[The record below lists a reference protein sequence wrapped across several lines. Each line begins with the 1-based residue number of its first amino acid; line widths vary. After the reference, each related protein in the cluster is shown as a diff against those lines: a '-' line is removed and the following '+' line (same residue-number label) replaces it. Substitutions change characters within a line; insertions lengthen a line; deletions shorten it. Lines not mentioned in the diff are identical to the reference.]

1 MKKENER
8 KRRKLQDACDEDNRD
23 IVKKKPRKENG
34 TSHEETE
41 EIFVGSYK
49 DSKKVETPV
58 LCNGKKRKK
67 RVQENDCEKEHTSD
81 GKEQSSKKGNEKAKK
96 LKDEVV
102 NREKRSK
109 KKERNM
115 EVDKDVNTVNG
126 SEVVPDMSQNSFDKK
141 NRKRK
146 GTAGAEIAGE
156 SNEVTETPG
165 VQKKKKRKRKRK
177 IKIKG
182 WRKKKKELKTY
193 KSYAVHPAL
202 DYLRTWHSNREY
214 WSFKKVRQSWLLQ
227 NLFDQEK
234 IPDEDF
240 STLIKYLQGLKGSS
254 REKTVKMAEQRMEE
268 NTDEL
273 DSVIDFRAQQVI
285 QLLTD

>member
-1 MKKENER
+1 MKKENEK

-23 IVKKKPRKENG
+23 IVKKKSRKENG
-34 TSHEETE
+34 ISHEETE
-41 EIFVGSYK
+41 EIFAGSYK

-58 LCNGKKRKK
+58 LSNGKKRKK
-67 RVQENDCEKEHTSD
+67 RVQENDYEKEHTSD
-81 GKEQSSKKGNEKAKK
+81 GKEQSAEKCNAKAKK
-96 LKDEVV
+96 LKDEAV

-109 KKERNM
+109 KKERNKKG
-115 EVDKDVNTVNG
+115 DKDVNTVNG
-126 SEVVPDMSQNSFDKK
+126 REVVPDMSQNSFDKK

-146 GTAGAEIAGE
+146 ETAGAEITGE

-165 VQKKKKRKRKRK
+165 VQKKKNKKRRRRK
-177 IKIKG
+177 IKM
-182 WRKKKKELKTY
+182 WRKKKKKLKTY

-234 IPDEDF
+234 VILLRG
-240 STLIKYLQGLKGSS
+240 SKAIISSGLSMHGHFGQICS
-254 REKTVKMAEQRMEE
+254 
-268 NTDEL
+268 
-273 DSVIDFRAQQVI
+273 
-285 QLLTD
+285 

>member
-1 MKKENER
+1 MKKENEK

-23 IVKKKPRKENG
+23 IVKKKPRKENR

-81 GKEQSSKKGNEKAKK
+81 GKEQSAEKCSEKAKK
-96 LKDEVV
+96 LKHEVV

-115 EVDKDVNTVNG
+115 EVDKDVNIVNG
-126 SEVVPDMSQNSFDKK
+126 REVVPDMSQNSFDKK

-146 GTAGAEIAGE
+146 ETAGAEIAGE

-165 VQKKKKRKRKRK
+165 VQKKKKKKRERK
-177 IKIKG
+177 IKR
-182 WRKKKKELKTY
+182 WKKKKKKLKTY
-193 KSYAVHPAL
+193 NSYAVHPAL

-240 STLIKYLQGLKGSS
+240 STLIKYLEGLKGSS

-273 DSVIDFRAQQVI
+273 DAVVDFRAQQVI